1 MPRKEAIQE
10 LELYLMRCCAAV
22 LQVLWFVEAGKDESS
37 ISTSPF
43 GLAIGWHR
51 ILVIFGEF

>member
-1 MPRKEAIQE
+1 MRRKEAIQA
-10 LELYLMRCCAAV
+10 LELYLMRRCATV
-22 LQVLWFVEAGKDESS
+22 LQVDWFVEAGKDEGSV
-37 ISTSPF
+37 STSPF